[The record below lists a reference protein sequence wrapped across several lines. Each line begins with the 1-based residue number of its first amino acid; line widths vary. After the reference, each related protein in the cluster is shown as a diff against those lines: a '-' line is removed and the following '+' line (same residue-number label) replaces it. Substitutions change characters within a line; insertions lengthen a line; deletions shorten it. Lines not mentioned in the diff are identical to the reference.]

1 MGARLPQSCEVEE
14 VLGRAEAWGGV
25 HVNLVS
31 LVVV

>member
-14 VLGRAEAWGGV
+14 VLGRAEAWGV